1 MTHFLEPRLR
11 RHLAWRA
18 KKTVFYAIFLTVARD
33 WRETMAGTI
42 PLIRS
47 GALVPFLRWMQAN
60 GRPIEARLR
69 AVDLGYF
76 PHESPDLPIPLMPVI
91 AFAAAAS
98 REDGADLPCRVV
110 SAASVQDLGPI
121 GRLALGAG
129 TVREAL
135 VRVATALPH
144 HVTHDV
150 ITVRPVAGGVLVR
163 AAMPL
168 RIDGETRNFVQQ
180 YVAALLQ
187 ALCLHSGAALP
198 VFERVALVPH
208 PIHGLEHLRPWFGG
222 SIEPSRD
229 GGLEILIPARVA
241 DRQLRAGVPERPAA
255 RGGAMPSPLRGDG
268 SLAASAR
275 VVVGAML
282 ADGQPTVE
290 RLAAA
295 AGVSVRTLQRRLGEE
310 GTSFSRLL
318 EAVRRDLALAG
329 LAKGGLT
336 AGEVASALGYAQQS
350 SLTRAVRRWTGSSPR
365 RMAGKCGDPSVK

>member
-1 MTHFLEPRLR
+1 
-11 RHLAWRA
+11 
-18 KKTVFYAIFLTVARD
+18 
-33 WRETMAGTI
+33 MAGTI

-60 GRPIEARLR
+60 GRPLEARLR

-76 PHESPDLPIPLMPVI
+76 PHGAPDLPIPLMPAI
-91 AFAAAAS
+91 AFAVAAS

-110 SAASVQDLGPI
+110 STASVRDLGPI
-121 GRLALGAG
+121 GRVALGAR

-135 VRVATALPH
+135 VRVAAALPH

-150 ITVRPVAGGVLVR
+150 ITVRSVAGGVLVR
-163 AAMPL
+163 GAMPL
-168 RIDGETRNFVQQ
+168 RIDGETRHVVQQ

-187 ALCLHSGAALP
+187 ALCVHSGAAPP

-208 PIHGLEHLRPWFGG
+208 PTRGLAHLRTWLGG

-241 DRQLRAGVPERPAA
+241 DRQLRAGVPESPAA
-255 RGGAMPSPLRGDG
+255 RGGASPSPLRGDG
-268 SLAASAR
+268 SFAGSAR
-275 VVVGAML
+275 VIVGAML
-282 ADGQPTVE
+282 SDGQPTVE

-310 GTSFSRLL
+310 GTSFLRVL
-318 EAVRRDLALAG
+318 EAVRRDLALAR
-329 LAKGGLT
+329 LAEGGQT
-336 AGEVASALGYAQQS
+336 AGEIAGALGYAQQS
-350 SLTRAVRRWTGSSPR
+350 TLTRAVRRWTGTSPR
-365 RMAGKCGDPSVK
+365 RLAGKGSDPAGR